1 MLRLARQRQ
10 LDQQLGFRPRY
21 QHCRRDPE
29 AMIVELAFAHDIGN
43 RFARRPPRRQGTKL
57 SFLTRIGR
65 VPRVSDEIGIV
76 HSQHRY
82 ASAMRSTTPRF
93 PSEPGR
99 VATPVA
105 VYNAHIP
112 NTKAEVPYAAAFSST
127 QRWAP
132 EPERLTLNLM
142 YNTQN
147 HLTISRKV
155 RDSAVSYVAL
165 RSKVPRMGIQ
175 PRAQTAPLLKDADG
189 KVILGPLGP
198 HPSLAEEA
206 ERSGMR
212 YSTMTTKSKTT
223 RGFGVR
229 VGDPALGP
237 GTYSELPTV
246 WDRRKTTNLQRPLSS
261 LASTSR
267 RFSRR

>member
-1 MLRLARQRQ
+1 MEETGRKAMPSSCPRAVRSSRCDNETCILLAEFYDTDRS
-10 LDQQLGFRPRY
+10 LGK
-21 QHCRRDPE
+21 
-29 AMIVELAFAHDIGN
+29 ASLA
-43 RFARRPPRRQGTKL
+43 
-57 SFLTRIGR
+57 TR
-65 VPRVSDEIGIV
+65 IV